1 MTFWQCGTF
10 QLDLT
15 ERPLIMGILNVSP
28 DSFSDGYPTIDLA
41 LRQAELLVHEGADII
56 DVGGESTRPG
66 SQGVDAEEE
75 LGRVLPVV
83 ERLAQRLNVP
93 ISVDTQKAAVAERV
107 LQAGAS
113 IVNHV
118 SSSLDYR
125 DMIDVLASSKA
136 GYVTMHMR
144 DRPSRMQHQPT
155 YSDVVREVG
164 DHLGGVLQDL
174 ADAGI
179 ARERIL
185 PDPGIGFGKTL
196 DHNLALLQALATL
209 SRTWGRP
216 LLMGVSRKS
225 WLTHLLG
232 TERDNL
238 AELDAY
244 TALASTV
251 MPFPEV
257 AVHRVHNVGLLQR
270 AFKLTQAMR
279 A

>member
-1 MTFWQCGTF
+1 MAIWHCGSF
-10 QLDLT
+10 RLDLT
-15 ERPLIMGILNVSP
+15 QRPLIMGILNVSP
-28 DSFSDGYPTIDLA
+28 DSFSDGYPTVDA
-41 LRQAELLVHEGADII
+41 AVRQAELLVQEGADII

-66 SQGVDAEEE
+66 SQGIDAEEE

-93 ISVDTQKAAVAERV
+93 ISVDTQKAAVAQRV
-107 LQAGAS
+107 LHAGAS

-118 SSSLDYR
+118 SASLDHTE
-125 DMIDVLASSKA
+125 MIEVLAGSKA
-136 GYVTMHMR
+136 GYVAMHMR
-144 DRPSRMQHQPT
+144 DRPRTMQEKPS
-155 YSDVVREVG
+155 YENVVREIGQSLNAVM
-164 DHLGGVLQDL
+164 QNL
-174 ADAGI
+174 AEAGI

-196 DHNLALLQALATL
+196 DHNLALLQALAPL

-216 LLMGVSRKS
+216 LLMGISRKS

-238 AELDAY
+238 AELDAA

-270 AFKLTQAMR
+270 AFKLTHAMR
-279 A
+279 G